1 MKEIN
6 QIVAD
11 PNLQNYA
18 NMAIIFT
25 AVFTFLSIIGFYISY
40 RYNKNREFK
49 QKACDLAKYYAEEI
63 IPKISYIK
71 NTLAHSDLNSIIN
84 KCFNRHFIKDFDIDE
99 LEELLKVA
107 DIKVDQFQQ
116 KVNSIDVQA
125 IFESKVYTSRN
136 DKEYIECCTAYT
148 RQLELKEDELSEHY
162 ALNTK
167 ALKHNFASTITYSLN
182 ELEWFSM
189 NFVNNLAD
197 NKLVYPSLHQTFLDD
212 VTYLYYFVSWRN
224 SDKKICDKLYKNII
238 TLYKI
243 WNTKLNKEEEKIQK
257 KRDKMKKSANKFNP
271 LR

>member
-116 KVNSIDVQA
+116 KVNSIG
-125 IFESKVYTSRN
+125 
-136 DKEYIECCTAYT
+136 CT
-148 RQLELKEDELSEHY
+148 
-162 ALNTK
+162 
-167 ALKHNFASTITYSLN
+167 
-182 ELEWFSM
+182 
-189 NFVNNLAD
+189 
-197 NKLVYPSLHQTFLDD
+197 TFDIL
-212 VTYLYYFVSWRN
+212 F
-224 SDKKICDKLYKNII
+224 II
-238 TLYKI
+238 
-243 WNTKLNKEEEKIQK
+243 
-257 KRDKMKKSANKFNP
+257 S
-271 LR
+271 